1 MRFGDAIS
9 YDSKEYIYFANTDL
23 VFHLGIVADE
33 IKSRNAIKFRDGAF
47 TMGNKNMQKRQESI
61 VICFIELTTEEL
73 KNRAAYYIRTTDHNF
88 KPEDSF
94 DQICTLNMKDQIAL
108 KQEIM
113 KDGHVTKEL
122 KELVKDLEL
131 EKI

>member
-1 MRFGDAIS
+1 MRFGDVIS
-9 YDSKEYIYFANTDL
+9 YNGREYVYFANTDL

-33 IKSRNAIKFRDGAF
+33 IKSRNAIKFRDEAF
-47 TMGNKNMQKRQESI
+47 TKGSKNMQKRQDSI
-61 VICFIELTTEEL
+61 VVCFIELTTEEL

-94 DQICTLNMKDQIAL
+94 DQICTLNIKDQIAL

-113 KDGHVTKEL
+113 KDDHVTKEL

>member
-1 MRFGDAIS
+1 MRFGDVIS
-9 YDSKEYIYFANTDL
+9 YNGTEYVYFANTDL

-33 IKSRNAIKFRDGAF
+33 VKSRNAIKFRDVAF
-47 TMGNKNMQKRQESI
+47 TVGSKNMQRKRESI

-94 DQICTLNMKDQIAL
+94 DQICTLNIKDQVAL

-113 KDGHVTKEL
+113 EDNHVTKEL